1 MTGAAARVTVAPMST
16 ANPNSGEDNR
26 RLQKPG
32 RDPHLFRPITFRSVA
47 AKNRIMLSPLCEYSS
62 LDGMPNDW
70 HLVHLGAR
78 AAGGAG
84 IICTEATHVSAV
96 GRITNHCLGLWNEAQ
111 RDGLARIVAFIEAQ
125 GAVPATQLAHAGRKA
140 SIRRPWEGSGP
151 QSIADGGW
159 QVIGPSALP
168 FGPGHHV
175 PRAMGL
181 DDIARVTAE
190 FAHAAKLARQAGF
203 KIIELHA
210 GHGYLL
216 HQFLSPLSNQR
227 NDGYGG
233 DLAGRARL
241 LLEIVAAT
249 RAEWPAELPLF
260 VRLSCTDWVEGG
272 LTMADAVEISRMLA
286 ATGHVDLMDCTTG
299 GVDPR
304 QKITPGPGY
313 QVRFAETVKREA
325 AIATGAVGMINTPDL
340 AEEILANGRADLIIM
355 GRKLMA
361 EPSWP
366 LLAARALHAD
376 QAWPVQYERAMLS

>member
-1 MTGAAARVTVAPMST
+1 MTGARGGASLPGMST
-16 ANPNSGEDNR
+16 ANPNSGEDHR

-32 RDPHLFRPITFRSVA
+32 RDPHLFRPITLRGVT

-62 LDGMPNDW
+62 IDGMPGDW

-78 AAGGAG
+78 ATGGAG
-84 IICTEATHVSAV
+84 IICTEATHVSAE
-96 GRITNHCLGLWNEAQ
+96 GRITHHCLGLWNEAQ
-111 RDGLARIVAFIEAQ
+111 RDGLARIVAFIESQ
-125 GAVPATQLAHAGRKA
+125 GAVPAIQLAHAGRKA

-151 QSIADGGW
+151 QGIAEGGW
-159 QVIGPSALP
+159 EVLGPSALP
-168 FGPGHHV
+168 FGPGHNV

-190 FAHAAKLARQAGF
+190 FAHAAKLAREAGF

-233 DLAGRARL
+233 DLAGRARF
-241 LLEIVAAT
+241 LLEVVAAV
-249 RAEWPAELPLF
+249 RAEWPADFPLF

-313 QVRFAETVKREA
+313 QVRFAETVRREA
-325 AIATGAVGMINTPDL
+325 AIATGAVGMISTPDL

>member
-1 MTGAAARVTVAPMST
+1 MSIAT
-16 ANPNSGEDNR
+16 SPQGPNSGEDNR

-32 RDPHLFRPITFRSVA
+32 RDPHLFRPLTLRGVT

-62 LDGMPNDW
+62 VDGMPNDW

-84 IICTEATHVSAV
+84 IVCTEATHVSAE
-96 GRITNHCLGLWNEAQ
+96 GRITHHCLGLWNEAQ
-111 RDGLARIVAFIEAQ
+111 RDGLARVVGFIESQ
-125 GAVPATQLAHAGRKA
+125 GAIAATQLAHAGRKA

-151 QSIADGGW
+151 QSIEDGGW
-159 QVIGPSALP
+159 QVLGPSALP
-168 FGPGHHV
+168 FGPGHLV

-190 FAHAAKLARQAGF
+190 FAHSARLARQAGF
-203 KIIELHA
+203 RIIELHA

-233 DLAGRARL
+233 DVAGRARF
-241 LLEIVAAT
+241 LLEVVAAVRT
-249 RAEWPAELPLF
+249 EWPAELPLF

-272 LTMADAVEISRMLA
+272 LIMADAIAISRLLA
-286 ATGHVDLMDCTTG
+286 ATGEVDLMDCTTG
-299 GVDPR
+299 GVDSR

-313 QVRFAETVKREA
+313 QVRFAETVRREA

>member
-1 MTGAAARVTVAPMST
+1 MST

-32 RDPHLFRPITFRSVA
+32 RDPHLFRPITFRGVTS
-47 AKNRIMLSPLCEYSS
+47 KNRIMLSPLCEYSS
-62 LDGMPNDW
+62 IDGMPNDW

-84 IICTEATHVSAV
+84 IVCTEATHVSAE
-96 GRITNHCLGLWNEAQ
+96 GRITAHCLGLWNEAQ
-111 RDGLARIVAFIEAQ
+111 RDGLARVVAFIESQ
-125 GAVPATQLAHAGRKA
+125 GAIAATQLAHAGRKA
-140 SIRRPWEGSGP
+140 SINRPWEGSGP
-151 QSIADGGW
+151 RQPADGGW
-159 QVIGPSALP
+159 EVMGPSALP
-168 FGPGHHV
+168 FGPGHLV
-175 PRAMGL
+175 PRAMSL
-181 DDIARVTAE
+181 EDIARVTAE
-190 FAHAAKLARQAGF
+190 FAHSAKLSREAGF

-233 DLAGRARL
+233 DVAGRARF
-241 LLEIVAAT
+241 LLEVVAAV
-249 RAEWPAELPLF
+249 RKEWPAELPLF

-272 LTMADAVEISRMLA
+272 LTVAEAVEISRLLA
-286 ATGHVDLMDCTTG
+286 ATGEVDLMDCTTG

-304 QKITPGPGY
+304 QQITPGPGY
-313 QVRFAETVKREA
+313 QVTFSEA
-325 AIATGAVGMINTPDL
+325 VRAGANIATGAVGMINTPDM

-361 EPSWP
+361 EPQWP
-366 LLAARALHAD
+366 LMAARQLHSS

>member
-1 MTGAAARVTVAPMST
+1 MST

-32 RDPHLFRPITFRSVA
+32 RDPHLFRPITFRGVT

-62 LDGMPNDW
+62 DDGMPNDW

-84 IICTEATHVSAV
+84 IICTEATHVSTE
-96 GRITNHCLGLWNEAQ
+96 GRITAHCLGLWNEAQ
-111 RDGLARIVAFIEAQ
+111 RDALSRIVAFIESQ

-151 QSIADGGW
+151 HAPTDGGW
-159 QVIGPSALP
+159 EVIGPSALP
-168 FGPGHHV
+168 FAAGHHV
-175 PRAMGL
+175 PRAMSL

-190 FAHAAKLARQAGF
+190 FAHSAKLSRQAGF

-233 DLAGRARL
+233 DLAGRARFL
-241 LLEIVAAT
+241 LDVVAAV

-260 VRLSCTDWVEGG
+260 VRLSCSDWVEGG
-272 LTMADAVEISRMLA
+272 LAMDDAVEISRMLA

-313 QVRFAETVKREA
+313 QVRFSEA
-325 AIATGAVGMINTPDL
+325 VRAGAKIATGAVGMINTPDL

-366 LLAARALHAD
+366 LMAARALHSD